1 MKLLNRALFWML
13 LPFGF
18 ALAQDIPAPSKLI
31 NIPTV
36 ATMPRASFLTE
47 LRFAANGGVLAGVDI
62 GLADRISLG
71 LSYGGSGIIGND
83 SIFWNPQ
90 PGVSAKYRL
99 IDEQIFVP
107 GVSVGFSSQGYGN
120 AIDGYY
126 QIPAH
131 GFYLVGSK
139 NWMLLGHTSIHAG
152 INYSLEQPSEKRYP
166 SFFLGAAMELNPL
179 FSMMLEYDAALN
191 YELTEEARDFII
203 SKGYGLLNAGFRVG
217 ITENIFV
224 ELDLTNLIWDNKK
237 VYAFNRELKII
248 FFDEF

>member
-1 MKLLNRALFWML
+1 MN
-13 LPFGF
+13 
-18 ALAQDIPAPSKLI
+18 
-31 NIPTV
+31 
-36 ATMPRASFLTE
+36 
-47 LRFAANGGVLAGVDI
+47 
-62 GLADRISLG
+62 
-71 LSYGGSGIIGND
+71 
-83 SIFWNPQ
+83 
-90 PGVSAKYRL
+90 
-99 IDEQIFVP
+99 
-107 GVSVGFSSQGYGN
+107 
-120 AIDGYY
+120 GYY

-152 INYSLEQPSEKRYP
+152 INYSLEQPSDKRYP

-179 FSMMLEYDAALN
+179 FSMMVEYDAALN
-191 YELTEEARDFII
+191 YELTDEAHDFII

-248 FFDEF
+248 FYDEF